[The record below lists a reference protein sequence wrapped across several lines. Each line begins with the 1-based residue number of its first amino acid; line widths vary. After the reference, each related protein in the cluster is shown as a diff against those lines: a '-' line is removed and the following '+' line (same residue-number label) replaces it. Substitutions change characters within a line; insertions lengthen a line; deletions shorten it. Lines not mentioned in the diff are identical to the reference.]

1 MEEIQESD
9 FRGRLTA
16 ETRRRRD
23 AKLTLNRRNRDTN
36 SWRRWH
42 KRQKAADECSMPTWA
57 RWITAALVC
66 VMGLKTLQIG
76 VRRDLTLEC
85 ENTWSTSGYREW
97 LGFLRTHQWR
107 KPSTLEIFIREN
119 YPTEFTNRWRRWHAT
134 PRNWLGQPICCS
146 SRQPPENGVIV
157 DQFITGLSD
166 RDRKALYDFFRTAD
180 AEAAQNKVSNMHV
193 HR

>member
-1 MEEIQESD
+1 
-9 FRGRLTA
+9 
-16 ETRRRRD
+16 
-23 AKLTLNRRNRDTN
+23 
-36 SWRRWH
+36 
-42 KRQKAADECSMPTWA
+42 MPTWA

-76 VRRDLTLEC
+76 VRWDLTLEC

-97 LGFLRTHQWR
+97 LGFLRTHQRR